1 MDVGNEALGLGGSRL
16 SGRLGLRGLHS
27 LLLGEPFRLPLKLL
41 LVGLLLLG
49 LGLSCLDIGAPL
61 GDLLGVELVLPLR
74 GIGVLARGEEAGE
87 EEDREEEACDRV
99 PDKTIGVDD
108 AQREDRPPVQG
119 LEEPKGEETEDD
131 KGNVAP
137 RVLVDTLVVRLI
149 DGVVP
154 GAVASELRGFPL
166 LGVRVNCMHHL

>member
-16 SGRLGLRGLHS
+16 RGSGLLAWNSNS
-27 LLLGEPFRLPLKLL
+27 LLLGEPFSLPLELL

-49 LGLSCLDIGAPL
+49 FGLFCLDIGAPL

-74 GIGVLARGEEAGE
+74 GIGVGARGDEAGE
-87 EEDREEEACDRV
+87 EEDREEEAGDRV
-99 PDKTIGVDD
+99 PDETIGVDD

-119 LEEPKGEETEDD
+119 LEEPKSNETEDD

-137 RVLVDTLVVRLI
+137 RVLVDTLVVRLV

-154 GAVASELRGFPL
+154 GAVASEL
-166 LGVRVNCMHHL
+166 